1 MSAEHVP
8 GRSYR
13 RQLRLLSYARPHLAG
28 LAVIALMMLVEVGLQ
43 LLRPW
48 PLKVLIDNVL
58 GHHRLPHIF
67 TYIVGAG
74 DRKGLLL
81 AVVLAEILI
90 FMLGTL
96 AGTVYT
102 FMSLREGQR
111 MTYDLAADLFR
122 HVQRLS
128 LLFHTRRPVG
138 DLISR
143 VTGDTWCL
151 NTMVMDAI
159 LPTIQAAVTLVAMFV
174 IMLQLQ
180 SLLTVLA
187 LGVIPLLILIIHR
200 LSRPIKDRTR
210 EQRDLEGQ
218 MMSTVE
224 RTLSAI
230 PVVQAFTRED
240 LEHSRFRRYADQTV
254 VAYVRAT
261 VAGLWFQLASGLV
274 TTLGTV
280 AVMYVGGRLALEGKL
295 TPGTIIVFLSYLGS
309 LYDPLDAMTHTAQTV
324 LGASAEADRVME
336 VMEIEP
342 DVRDEPGAVAA
353 PLHGAVCYENVTFG
367 YEPGRPVLHEVS
379 LTVSPGQTI
388 AIVGPTGA
396 GKTTL
401 ANLLVRFYD
410 PWSGRITVGG
420 RELRSFQI
428 RSLREQ
434 IALVLQDPFIFPLT
448 VAENIGYGR
457 PGASREEIRAAAQA
471 ANAHDFIQLLPGG
484 YDSVIGERG
493 TTLSGGEKQRL
504 SIARAFLKDAP
515 ILILDEPTSAL
526 DARTE
531 GLLLSALERLMEGR
545 ITFVIAHRLSTIR
558 RADEI
563 LALEHG
569 RIVERGT
576 HEQLLE
582 QGGLYAALHE
592 QQHGGGETE
601 PELLLADE
609 PVSER

>member
-1 MSAEHVP
+1 L
-8 GRSYR
+8 R
-13 RQLRLLSYARPHLAG
+13 RQLKLLRYARPHLGG
-28 LAVIALMMLVEVGLQ
+28 LSLVALTMLVEVGLQ

-58 GHHRLPHIF
+58 GHHPLPHLF
-67 TYIVGAG
+67 TPLISAG
-74 DRKGLLL
+74 DKQGLLL
-81 AVVLAEILI
+81 AVVGAEILI
-90 FMLGTL
+90 FALGTL
-96 AGTVYT
+96 AGMGYT
-102 FMSLREGQR
+102 FLSLREGQR
-111 MTYDLAADLFR
+111 MTYELAGDLFR

-128 LLFHTRRPVG
+128 LLFHSRRPVG

-151 NTMVMDAI
+151 NTIVMDAI
-159 LPTIQAAVTLVAMFV
+159 LPSIQAVVTVVAMFV

-180 SLLTVLA
+180 STLTVLA
-187 LGVIPLLILIIHR
+187 LGVIPLLVLVIRR
-200 LSRPIKDRTR
+200 LSRPIKERTR

-218 MMSTVE
+218 MFSTVE
-224 RTLSAI
+224 RTLGAI

-240 LEHSRFRRYADQTV
+240 SEQLRFRRYADETV
-254 VAYVRAT
+254 GAYVRAT
-261 VAGLWFQLASGLV
+261 VAGLWFQLASGVV

-336 VMEIEP
+336 LMEIEP
-342 DVRDEPGAVAA
+342 EVSDRPGAARA
-353 PLHGAVCYENVTFG
+353 PLKGAISYRNVTFG
-367 YEPGRPVLHEVS
+367 YERERPVLHKVS
-379 LTVSPGQTI
+379 FTVLPGQTL

-410 PWSGRITVGG
+410 PWYGEITIGG
-420 RELRSFQI
+420 RDLRAFQL

-448 VAENIGYGR
+448 IAENIGYGR
-457 PGASREEIRAAAQA
+457 PDASREQIVRAARA
-471 ANAHDFIQLLPGG
+471 ANADAFIERLPEG
-484 YDSVIGERG
+484 YDAVVGERG
-493 TTLSGGEKQRL
+493 ATLSGGEKQRL

-515 ILILDEPTSAL
+515 VLILDEPTSAL
-526 DARTE
+526 DAHTE
-531 GLLLSALERLMEGR
+531 GLLLQALERLMARR

-558 RADEI
+558 GADQI
-563 LALEHG
+563 LVLEHG
-569 RIVERGT
+569 DIVEHGT
-576 HEQLLE
+576 HEQLVE
-582 QGGLYAALHE
+582 QGGLYRSLYD
-592 QQHGGGETE
+592 QQTLQPNGEAE
-601 PELLLADE
+601 DQPGLLVGESA
-609 PVSER
+609 SER

>member
-1 MSAEHVP
+1 L
-8 GRSYR
+8 R
-13 RQLRLLSYARPHLAG
+13 RQLKLLRYARPHLPG
-28 LAVIALMMLVEVGLQ
+28 LSVVVAAMLAEVGLQ

-48 PLKVLIDNVL
+48 PLKILIDNVL
-58 GHHRLPHIF
+58 GGHPLPHF
-67 TYIVGAG
+67 LSSTLGAV
-74 DRKGLLL
+74 DPEALLI
-81 AVVLAEILI
+81 AVVAAEVLI

-96 AGTVYT
+96 TGMMYT

-111 MTYDLAADLFR
+111 MTYDLAGDLFR

-128 LLFHTRRPVG
+128 LLFHTRHPVG

-151 NTMVMDAI
+151 NTIVMDAI
-159 LPTIQAAVTLVAMFV
+159 LPTLQGVVTLVAMFV

-180 SLLTVLA
+180 STLTVLA
-187 LGVIPLLILIIHR
+187 LGVIPLLIVVIR
-200 LSRPIKDRTR
+200 KLSRPIKERTR

-218 MMSTVE
+218 MFSTVE
-224 RTLSAI
+224 RTLGAI

-240 LEHSRFRRYADQTV
+240 SEQRRFRRFADQTV
-254 VAYVRAT
+254 IAYVRAT

-274 TTLGTV
+274 TTLGTA

-295 TPGTIIVFLSYLGS
+295 TTGTIIVFLSYLGS
-309 LYDPLDAMTHTAQTV
+309 LYDPLDTMTHTAQTV

-342 DVRDEPGAVAA
+342 DVRDRPGAVAA
-353 PLHGAVCYENVTFG
+353 PLKGAISYRKVSFG
-367 YEPGRPVLHEVS
+367 YEPGRPVLHDIS
-379 LTVSPGQTI
+379 LTALPGQTL

-401 ANLLVRFYD
+401 VNLLIRFYD
-410 PWSGRITVGG
+410 PWQGEIAIGVRD
-420 RELRSFQI
+420 LRDLKI

-434 IALVLQDPFIFPLT
+434 VALVLQDPFIFPLT
-448 VAENIGYGR
+448 IAENIGYGR
-457 PGASREEIRAAAQA
+457 RGAAHDEIVAAAKA
-471 ANAHDFIQLLPGG
+471 ANAHEFIELLPDG
-484 YDSVIGERG
+484 YDSVVGERG
-493 TTLSGGEKQRL
+493 ATLSGGEKQRL

-515 ILILDEPTSAL
+515 VLILDEPTSAL

-531 GLLLSALERLMEGR
+531 GLLLDALERLMKGR

-558 RADEI
+558 HADQI
-563 LALEHG
+563 LVLEHG
-569 RIVERGT
+569 RILERGT
-576 HEQLLE
+576 HEQLL
-582 QGGLYAALHE
+582 QAGGLYAELHE
-592 QQHGGGETE
+592 QQIGADRAPLDERQ

-609 PVSER
+609 RAGNL

>member
-1 MSAEHVP
+1 M
-8 GRSYR
+8 R
-13 RQLRLLSYARPHLAG
+13 RQLKLLRYARPHLGG
-28 LAVIALMMLVEVGLQ
+28 LSLVGLTMLVEVGLQ

-58 GHHRLPHIF
+58 GHHRLPHPF
-67 TYIVGAG
+67 TAVIGAG
-74 DRKGLLL
+74 DKQGLLL
-81 AVVLAEILI
+81 AVVGAEVLI
-90 FMLGTL
+90 FALGTL
-96 AGTVYT
+96 AGMGYT
-102 FMSLREGQR
+102 FLSLREGQR
-111 MTYDLAADLFR
+111 MTYELAGDLFR

-128 LLFHTRRPVG
+128 LLFHSRRSVG

-151 NTMVMDAI
+151 NTIVMDAI
-159 LPTIQAAVTLVAMFV
+159 LPSVQAVVTLVAMFV

-187 LGVIPLLILIIHR
+187 LGVIPPLVLVIRR
-200 LSRPIKDRTR
+200 LSRPIKQRTR
-210 EQRDLEGQ
+210 EQRDLEGE
-218 MMSTVE
+218 MFSTVE

-230 PVVQAFTRED
+230 PLVQAFTRED
-240 LEHSRFRRYADQTV
+240 TEQLRFRRYADQTV
-254 VAYVRAT
+254 GAYIRAT

-336 VMEIEP
+336 VMELEP
-342 DVRDEPGAVAA
+342 EVRDRAGAPRVPLKGAVS
-353 PLHGAVCYENVTFG
+353 YRDVTFG
-367 YEPGRPVLHEVS
+367 YERERPVLHRVS
-379 LTVSPGQTI
+379 FTALPGQTL

-410 PWSGRITVGG
+410 PWSGEIAIGG
-420 RELRSFQI
+420 RDLRDLELRC
-428 RSLREQ
+428 LREQ
-434 IALVLQDPFIFPLT
+434 IALVLQDPFILPLSI
-448 VAENIGYGR
+448 AENIGYGR
-457 PGASREEIRAAAQA
+457 PGATREQIVRAAQA
-471 ANAHDFIQLLPGG
+471 ANADPFIERLDGG
-484 YDSVIGERG
+484 YDAVVGERG
-493 TTLSGGEKQRL
+493 ATLSGGEKQRL

-531 GLLLSALERLMEGR
+531 GLLLEALERLMKRR

-558 RADEI
+558 RADRI
-563 LALEHG
+563 LVLEHG
-569 RIVERGT
+569 SVVEQGT

-582 QGGLYAALHE
+582 LDGLYATLYR
-592 QQHGGGETE
+592 QQTGA
-601 PELLLADE
+601 ELAWQG
-609 PVSER
+609 